1 MGATELPDTSDR
13 DALLELLRLR
23 VEQMALNI
31 EKMKIAEYVELLGNP
46 WRLMYVNFL
55 AGVAR
60 GIGAAVGWALLAT
73 ALLAV
78 LRALVL
84 ANLPLIGGLIADL
97 VELVQN
103 QLAR

>member
-1 MGATELPDTSDR
+1 MPDTSDR

>member
-1 MGATELPDTSDR
+1 LPDTSDR